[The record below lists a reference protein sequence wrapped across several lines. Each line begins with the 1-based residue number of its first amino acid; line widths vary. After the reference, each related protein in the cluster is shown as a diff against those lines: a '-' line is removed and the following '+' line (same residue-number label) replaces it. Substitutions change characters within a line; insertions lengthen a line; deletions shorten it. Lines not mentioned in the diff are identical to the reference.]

1 MTTQERLFRLL
12 GHSALMCRVDG
23 GTGHPA
29 GCLDQGLLQKVRKGR
44 GTRVALTAAHSSAVA
59 EECIRVARRLH
70 ATPEWGASV
79 NDYACLKLSLVT
91 EIVADIPI
99 LQMQLEGSGGGGKEA
114 EEDGLTSAGRTD
126 DFTAQQSSI
135 VASLALIGG
144 FDARPRLGGLVS
156 TPDASRGVVCRIGA
170 RGKLLVQVWIILIR

>member
-1 MTTQERLFRLL
+1 
-12 GHSALMCRVDG
+12 MCRVDG

-91 EIVADIPI
+91 EIVAEIPI

-114 EEDGLTSAGRTD
+114 EEDL
-126 DFTAQQSSI
+126 
-135 VASLALIGG
+135 VAIICPVLPRVRPDNEGG
-144 FDARPRLGGLVS
+144 GVAEDAVLPPPL
-156 TPDASRGVVCRIGA
+156 
-170 RGKLLVQVWIILIR
+170 K